1 MKTKYETM
9 IEHLKLL
16 SNMEVL
22 DSDTD
27 FGENVH
33 DAYEAG
39 AEFAEQRLAYYILAV
54 LEENNNK
61 ND

>member
-9 IEHLKLL
+9 IEYLHLLHKTRVL
-16 SNMEVL
+16 SC
-22 DSDTD
+22 DSD
-27 FGENVH
+27 FGGDVD

-39 AEFAEQRLAYYILAV
+39 AEFAEQRLASYVLAV